1 MMHMPRRDADPTCG
15 ESGVLAHVAGN
26 VRRLRREQGLS
37 QAALADRSGVSRR
50 TIINLEAGEAN
61 ISLSGLDRL
70 ADALGTRFSTLVA
83 EPSAPPAA
91 INALAWRGAGPESS
105 ASLLGSAPALSEA
118 QLWSWSL
125 SPGDRYDADP
135 DPAGWHELLLVTSG
149 RLRLEREDGTAVLG
163 PGDHAIYSSAQRYA
177 YVALGEEA
185 VRFVRVVVS

>member
-1 MMHMPRRDADPTCG
+1 MPVHDGD
-15 ESGVLAHVAGN
+15 SGVLAHVAGN
-26 VRRLRREQGLS
+26 VRRLRQERGLS
-37 QAALADRSGVSRR
+37 QATLAERSGVSRR

-61 ISLSGLDRL
+61 VSLSGLDRV
-70 ADALGTRFSTLVA
+70 ADALSTRFSALVA
-83 EPSAPPAA
+83 EPSAPSTA

-125 SPGDRYDADP
+125 SPGDRYHAEP

-149 RLRLEREDGTAVLG
+149 RLRLELEDGETLLG

-177 YVALGEEA
+177 YVAVGEEA
-185 VRFVRVVVS
+185 VRFVRVAVS